1 MPSTAAPNRA
11 GVTLTLRHKPPV
23 RVASVG
29 LLAGSIGWLV
39 SSPSLRSLAAAV
51 IAALIAVAS
60 HRSLVVVR
68 DDVVSQRGLFGW
80 AKHELRLDELSSVSL
95 RRDYTSKV
103 SFPLTL
109 WLWGLG
115 RGAVRIE
122 CWAWDGWEGL
132 VHRAGHF
139 ARELD
144 ADRDPVT
151 DRRMACPDHCPWAAE
166 ASELVGGRK
175 APAPQDGFTW
185 IEAARTVALTF
196 AFVVPGGAFWAWF
209 VQDPDMT
216 PLQAGLAIGG
226 FSTLIV
232 AVAMVCAKVDDWA
245 GRSPSTPSP
254 GPPSRAWDPSPAREL
269 DPSPGSNSSS
279 GSRR

>member
-1 MPSTAAPNRA
+1 MFSTAAPSGA
-11 GVTLTLRHKPPV
+11 WVSLTLRHKPAV

-39 SSPSLRSLAAAV
+39 SSPSLRSLAV
-51 IAALIAVAS
+51 VVVAALHAVAS
-60 HRSLVVVR
+60 CRSLVVVR

-80 AKHELRLDELSSVSL
+80 AKHEVRLDELSSVCL
-95 RRDYTSKV
+95 RREYTSKV

-109 WLWGLG
+109 WLWGRG

-122 CWAWDGWEGL
+122 CWAWDGWEDL

-151 DRRMACPDHCPWAAE
+151 DRRMACTDRGCPWAAE
-166 ASELVGGRK
+166 ASELVSGRR
-175 APAPQDGFTW
+175 APAPRDGLTW
-185 IEAARTVALTF
+185 IEAARIVALTF
-196 AFVVPGGAFWAWF
+196 AFVFPGGAFWAWF
-209 VQDPDMT
+209 VQDPDMS
-216 PLQAGLAIGG
+216 PLQAGLVIGG
-226 FSTLIV
+226 FYALIV

-245 GRSPSTPSP
+245 GRAMGVGAAVRERHVRS
-254 GPPSRAWDPSPAREL
+254 AR
-269 DPSPGSNSSS
+269 
-279 GSRR
+279 